1 MPPACTAKPKNR
13 GEKKIE
19 PQHLDKLFI
28 IRHLVLLRHNRCY
41 EQVHSCSAVR
51 CCTRSTSKQP
61 SNSISMRSKDA
72 SIPSRTET
80 SPTVQK
86 CSLRMHS
93 QQTWPPFQTLSSAH
107 KAQNVSVP
115 ATKDFMAHTTAATAN
130 LSSTRVRPP
139 VTTAI
144 AASSPDNHHAQ
155 APRHPAPK
163 SEALCEILDLL
174 DGPLSFFRTFCSWLI
189 ITLVQL
195 PKVAVRHRSFSI
207 NFEAHNVQAQC
218 STNNLSLLILAQTT
232 HHSTRRAALVDN
244 VVL

>member
-28 IRHLVLLRHNRCY
+28 IRHLVPLRHNHCY

-86 CSLRMHS
+86 CTLRMRS
-93 QQTWPPFQTLSSAH
+93 QQIRPPLQTLSSAH
-107 KAQNVSVP
+107 KAHNVSVP

-174 DGPLSFFRTFCSWLI
+174 DGPLSFFLTCFSWLI
-189 ITLVQL
+189 ITLVHL
-195 PKVAVRHRSFSI
+195 PKVQSVIAVPASI
-207 NFEAHNVQAQC
+207 SKLTTLKHNVPKTIC
-218 STNNLSLLILAQTT
+218 
-232 HHSTRRAALVDN
+232 HC
-244 VVL
+244 